1 MRLLYNNMLS
11 DKLIAQL
18 ADIYPDSLHIKN
30 IGPENVPD
38 TEVWT
43 YAREHGLT
51 IVTKDRDYREISQ
64 ARGHPP
70 KVVLITL
77 LDSTDSIP
85 TSPTSRRPRLTATG
99 RRKSIARSRPA
110 WSLNT
115 SEKPH
120 GYNPT
125 AYRRVALLAA
135 VIPQSLHDPKTAR
148 PPCTTNLARL

>member
-38 TEVWT
+38 TEVWS

-70 KVVLITL
+70 KVFLITL
-77 LDSTDSIP
+77 PNCST
-85 TSPTSRRPRLTATG
+85 AQ
-99 RRKSIARSRPA
+99 IA
-110 WSLNT
+110 SLLRQHHADLA
-115 SEKPH
+115 SLQQADEK
-120 GYNPT
+120 
-125 AYRRVALLAA
+125 ALLE
-135 VIPQSLHDPKTAR
+135 VDPPGA
-148 PPCTTNLARL
+148 